1 MPRLG
6 IGFCRATLGI
16 KHLTARFQPQRFMIA
31 PAAVGDSA
39 TCPRRPCL
47 FVRRCRP
54 KESKPA
60 SLASPSSRVLPLASA
75 AFLLARNTRS
85 LNFIEE
91 RQRFSFLV
99 PLQAD
104 PRELQVGEVPV
115 RGELEIMLP
124 GDLRLFPIG
133 VRHPIK
139 TFPRQRERIRD
150 PSERTAKRNCSA
162 ASGTR
167 PILRYAPP
175 NELAASPFFG
185 SRRCA
190 VRQCSTAASTFPFF
204 QRNAA
209 RAFCAGTDCG
219 WSRTSW

>member
-1 MPRLG
+1 MSRLG

-85 LNFIEE
+85 LKFIEE
-91 RQRFSFLV
+91 RQCFSFLV
-99 PLQAD
+99 PFQAD

-139 TFPRQRERIRD
+139 TFPRKRERIRD
-150 PSERTAKRNCSA
+150 PSVRAGSLHEIREAARCNNSA
-162 ASGTR
+162 ES
-167 PILRYAPP
+167 IFQ
-175 NELAASPFFG
+175 AAVK
-185 SRRCA
+185 SRR
-190 VRQCSTAASTFPFF
+190 RTNSTFP
-204 QRNAA
+204 R
-209 RAFCAGTDCG
+209 
-219 WSRTSW
+219 SK

>member
-1 MPRLG
+1 MPTLG

-85 LNFIEE
+85 LKFIEE
-91 RQRFSFLV
+91 RQCFSFLV
-99 PLQAD
+99 PFQAD
-104 PRELQVGEVPV
+104 PRELQVGEVPI

-139 TFPRQRERIRD
+139 RFRVSASVFEIHRCEPARFTKFEKRRVATIPQNRSSRPQSNHGGGRIRRSRGRND
-150 PSERTAKRNCSA
+150 NRGLLLSERT
-162 ASGTR
+162 
-167 PILRYAPP
+167 
-175 NELAASPFFG
+175 
-185 SRRCA
+185 
-190 VRQCSTAASTFPFF
+190 
-204 QRNAA
+204 
-209 RAFCAGTDCG
+209 
-219 WSRTSW
+219 

>member
-1 MPRLG
+1 MKGHLVLERQIIPRLG

-85 LNFIEE
+85 LKFY
-91 RQRFSFLV
+91 RGKTT
-99 PLQAD
+99 LQ
-104 PRELQVGEVPV
+104 L
-115 RGELEIMLP
+115 
-124 GDLRLFPIG
+124 
-133 VRHPIK
+133 
-139 TFPRQRERIRD
+139 
-150 PSERTAKRNCSA
+150 S
-162 ASGTR
+162 
-167 PILRYAPP
+167 
-175 NELAASPFFG
+175 
-185 SRRCA
+185 CA
-190 VRQCSTAASTFPFF
+190 VS
-204 QRNAA
+204 
-209 RAFCAGTDCG
+209 G
-219 WSRTSW
+219 